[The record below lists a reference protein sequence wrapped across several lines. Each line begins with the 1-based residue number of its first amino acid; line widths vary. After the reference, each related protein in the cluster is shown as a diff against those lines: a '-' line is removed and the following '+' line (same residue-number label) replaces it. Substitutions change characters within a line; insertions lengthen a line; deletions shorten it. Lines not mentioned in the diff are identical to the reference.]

1 MQKILV
7 IEDTPDVRELIT
19 DTLKFN
25 GFETIAA
32 EDGEAGIQMAVSALP
47 DLILCDVQM
56 PRKDGFEVL
65 ADLRGRSATAAIPF
79 VFLTGQ
85 ADKFHMRQGMNLGAD
100 DFLAKPFM
108 LGELMAAVNARLKK
122 QKIVAELSNHKLE
135 QLRDSISLALPHELM
150 TPLNGIIGFS
160 SILISDH
167 ASLSSADIGEFAQHI
182 HESAQRL
189 QRVIENFLLY
199 SQIELTAADPA
210 KLAALRN
217 SDPVTVKDFI
227 PGSALKRAKNF
238 KRQDDLSCNLEEAC
252 IQIQYPKLDKIIGEL
267 VDNACKFSNAGTT
280 VVLHGRV
287 NGANYHLSV
296 TDHGRGLTPEQ
307 ISTLGAHMQF
317 ERKFYEQQGSGLGFA
332 IAQRL
337 TEVHGGALKVT
348 SVPNQRTTIELTF
361 PLWTAKAD

>member
-7 IEDTPDVRELIT
+7 IEDTPDVRNLIT

-25 GFETIAA
+25 GFEAVSA
-32 EDGEAGIQMAVSALP
+32 EDGEAGIQLALTHLP

-56 PRKDGFEVL
+56 PRKDGFQVL
-65 ADLRGRSATAAIPF
+65 ADLRGRTATATIPF

-108 LGELMAAVNARLKK
+108 LQELMAAVSARLKK
-122 QKIVAELSNHKLE
+122 HKTITARSDQKLSE
-135 QLRDSISLALPHELM
+135 LRDSISLALPHELM

-160 SILISDH
+160 SILITDH
-167 ASLSSADIGEFAQHI
+167 ASLSSTDVSEFAQHI

-199 SQIELTAADPA
+199 SQIELTAADPG
-210 KLAALRN
+210 KLAALRQAE
-217 SDPVTVKDFI
+217 PVTTKDFI
-227 PGSALKRAKNF
+227 ESVAQRRAAAAKRSG
-238 KRQDDLSCNLEEAC
+238 DVTVELTESCV
-252 IQIQYPKLDKIIGEL
+252 QIPYPKLEKIVAEI
-267 VDNACKFSNAGTT
+267 VDNALKFSNPGTA
-280 VVLHGRV
+280 VLVQGRAD
-287 NGANYHLSV
+287 GPAYRLRV

-307 ISTLGAHMQF
+307 ITALGAHMQF

-332 IAQRL
+332 IARRL
-337 TEVHGGALKVT
+337 TEVHGGSI
-348 SVPNQRTTIELTF
+348 SVVSANGSTTVELRF
-361 PLWTAKAD
+361 PLWGAD